1 MQLEGGDGLGGR
13 WSCSVT
19 GVVGGSE
26 VQGRG
31 RESSRER
38 DGTSGGKK
46 RKEGKKKKKK
56 GRGEGRWGA
65 GQLGPTSQFPTCGIV
80 PRQKR

>member
-1 MQLEGGDGLGGR
+1 
-13 WSCSVT
+13 
-19 GVVGGSE
+19 

-31 RESSRER
+31 RESSRKR

-56 GRGEGRWGA
+56 VGKGRWGA
-65 GQLGPTSQFPTCGIV
+65 GQLGPTNQLPMCGIV
-80 PRQKR
+80 PLSMDIFFKKIIIIKYSISFSLHA